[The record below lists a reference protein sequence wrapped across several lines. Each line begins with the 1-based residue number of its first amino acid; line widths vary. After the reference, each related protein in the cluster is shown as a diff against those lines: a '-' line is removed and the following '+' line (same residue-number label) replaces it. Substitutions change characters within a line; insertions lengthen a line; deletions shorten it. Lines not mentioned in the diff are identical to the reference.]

1 MHSVHLSGTVL
12 DFLTCQILDFSRS
25 GRKSVSRY
33 VQLSHSKNVFHK
45 EFLTPP
51 LARHLR
57 GHSAS
62 LRDGIPVFCLP
73 TCASHRLRGVYSV
86 AQLTCKQLFENIGS
100 QCVAMR
106 TSQSINWV
114 DSLRKQWGGVNTKCI
129 VNVQIIFQT
138 QVPLYKLDTSIIC
151 CNVIVSTWDVSRK
164 QIGDMAD
171 LVGRRHGRW
180 EGEKWMVKVPFIRL
194 VAVLCGNGGQ
204 RGIKTSSYFQ
214 KKCVYK
220 CKKYKLGKKEQ
231 VFEKLCRHRPQTYPN
246 IPKQLVAPG
255 REGCGDP
262 RPCTSRERLV
272 TIPNVPMVAPRVF
285 YLLGS
290 QWRQNANLQLVE
302 IVPAKKR
309 NSCYDH
315 DLDTSAISRGQL

>member
-1 MHSVHLSGTVL
+1 MSSWA
-12 DFLTCQILDFSRS
+12 ILKRS
-25 GRKSVSRY
+25 FISQGRKE
-33 VQLSHSKNVFHK
+33 L
-45 EFLTPP
+45 LTPP
-51 LARHLR
+51 LTPHLR

-62 LRDGIPVFCLP
+62 LRDGLPVFCLRRLAHLT
-73 TCASHRLRGVYSV
+73 TCGGFIAWLSWLLSNCLRILSRNASQWEQVNLSTGLIHQTAKTWGV
-86 AQLTCKQLFENIGS
+86 
-100 QCVAMR
+100 
-106 TSQSINWV
+106 
-114 DSLRKQWGGVNTKCI
+114 VNTKCI
-129 VNVQIIFQT
+129 VNMQIIFQT

-180 EGEKWMVKVPFIRL
+180 EGTNGESPIHQIGNCFVWKWRPKRNQNIIIFP
-194 VAVLCGNGGQ
+194 
-204 RGIKTSSYFQ
+204 

-220 CKKYKLGKKEQ
+220 LKKYKLGKKEQ

-272 TIPNVPMVAPRVF
+272 TIPNVPMVAPGVF
-285 YLLGS
+285 YLSGS
-290 QWRQNANLQLVE
+290 QWQQNANLQLVE
-302 IVPAKKR
+302 IVQAKKR

-315 DLDTSAISRGQL
+315 DLDTSAISRGKL